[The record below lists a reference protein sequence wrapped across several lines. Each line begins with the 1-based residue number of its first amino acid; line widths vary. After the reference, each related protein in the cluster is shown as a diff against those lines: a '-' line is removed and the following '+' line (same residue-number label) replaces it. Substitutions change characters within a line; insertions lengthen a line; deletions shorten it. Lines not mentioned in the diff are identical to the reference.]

1 MIRLVIR
8 GEVEAVVQEFAERLK
23 QSVAAS
29 LECDGKPLPS
39 KAGTRVLGPAPAPNP
54 RIRGKYRFQIQLQ
67 GPDGDTLRT
76 AVRSAEGIPAPN
88 GVEWIADVDPLS
100 ML

>member
-1 MIRLVIR
+1 MLHYPPFASMVRLVIR
-8 GEVEAVVQEFAERLK
+8 GEVEAVAQEFAEQLAK
-23 QSVAAS
+23 SIKAS
-29 LECDGKPLPS
+29 LT
-39 KAGTRVLGPAPAPNP
+39 TRVLGPAPAPNP

-67 GPDGDTLRT
+67 GPDGDQLRA
-76 AVRSAEGIPAPN
+76 AVRQAEATMSPPS